1 LQFSVAENRA
11 LGLTLSIDGNQA
23 ARNGT
28 NKMNN
33 TIKISNRYSNL
44 TEAVAATG
52 MDLSYNEADARQT
65 IRIMELDQRL
75 KLVAIFSDET
85 NQIWYVINSVS
96 ENLNLLHKFYPFGS
110 MMSDSPFKV
119 LVPMKD
125 GEVSD
130 LDQAD
135 NLKQI
140 GLAKKE
146 NKSRR
151 VIANAGMIAG

>member
-1 LQFSVAENRA
+1 MQIVPVERKYTMS
-11 LGLTLSIDGNQA
+11 
-23 ARNGT
+23 
-28 NKMNN
+28 N
-33 TIKISNRYSNL
+33 TIKIKSRYSNL
-44 TEAVAATG
+44 TEAVTATG
-52 MDLSYNEADARQT
+52 MDLSYNERDAHQT
-65 IRIMELDQRL
+65 IRIMERDQRL

-85 NQIWYVINSVS
+85 NQIWYVINSTS
-96 ENLNLLHKFYPFGS
+96 ENLNLLHKFQPFFS
-110 MMSDSPFKV
+110 CMSDSPFKV

>member
-1 LQFSVAENRA
+1 
-11 LGLTLSIDGNQA
+11 
-23 ARNGT
+23 
-28 NKMNN
+28 MNN
-33 TIKISNRYSNL
+33 TIKIAARYSNL
-44 TEAVAATG
+44 TDAVAATG
-52 MDLSYNEADARQT
+52 MDLSYNEAHARQT
-65 IRIMELDQRL
+65 IRYTERDQQL
-75 KLVAIFSDET
+75 KLVAVFSDDA
-85 NQIWYVINSVS
+85 NQVWYVINSVR
-96 ENLNLLHKFYPFGS
+96 ENLKLLHKFEPFFS
-110 MMSDSPFKV
+110 CLSDAPFKV
-119 LVPMKD
+119 LVPIKD